1 MSVFQDFCKDY
12 SLEDNTSLSFKFNLN
27 EYSPEEVMQFAENI
41 FWYVVANSHGN
52 HLFCIGGFHYKG
64 LAELPHCH
72 LHFCVQHWHTD
83 PSHESRRRNK
93 HSPMPERLSCKIAK
107 LNDVEH
113 LEKLMSYP
121 CKENKIL
128 QFESRGILHRINTI
142 PENVQL
148 FLVKNGVALYE
159 QSLAAKRKK
168 ARASERSGNIQDQLV
183 ELVGDRT
190 FSNYTDYKHYIY
202 PAFYNGLELN
212 EYPDTPSFIKEVG
225 KVAIKL
231 KVVPPYYFD
240 KN

>member
-41 FWYVVANSHGN
+41 FWYVSANSHGN
-52 HLFCIGGFHYKG
+52 HLFYMGGFHYNG

-83 PSHESRRRNK
+83 THESRRRNK
-93 HSPMPERLSCKIAK
+93 HSPMPERLSCKISK
-107 LNDVEH
+107 LNDAEH
-113 LEKLMSYP
+113 LEKHLSYP
-121 CKENKIL
+121 CKENKL
-128 QFESRGILHRINTI
+128 LKYESRGILHRIVII

-159 QSLAAKRKK
+159 LSLASKRKK
-168 ARASERSGNIQDQLV
+168 ARASERSGTMQQQLV
-183 ELVGDRT
+183 ELMGDRSY
-190 FSNYTDYKHYIY
+190 SNYHDYKVYIY
-202 PAFYNGLELN
+202 AAYYNGLELN
-212 EYPDTPSFIKEVG
+212 EYPDTSLLRKEIE

-231 KVVPPYYFD
+231 KVVPPHYFD